1 MCRRCIDKLYEHY
14 CTVLGDDDEAIRRIC
29 MKFDIYYN
37 QSLADASRKISAERS
52 RIHTYVSR
60 ANLIQYKD
68 NTYDTTLDEESRVT
82 IESVEEVRDSKKVT
96 QKTVKFFGLGFTEEE
111 YRFLQDQYDDW
122 TARHECKTK
131 AQEEIFKAICMSQLS
146 IQRANQ
152 SGDPRKVELAMKA
165 FQELL
170 GTAAIKPTQ
179 TNDNTFADQN
189 TFGTLIQKWENERP
203 IPEPDPEFEDVD
215 GIRRYVSAYFLGHL
229 CKMMGI
235 KNRYSAIYEE
245 EMAKYTVKKPSYEQ
259 DEVDPEISMLF
270 EGETHG
276 SA

>member
-52 RIHTYVSR
+52 RIHAYVSR

-68 NTYDTTLDEESRVT
+68 NTYDTTLDEESRET

>member
-68 NTYDTTLDEESRVT
+68 NTYDTTLEEESRAT

>member
-68 NTYDTTLDEESRVT
+68 NTYDTTLDEESRET

-122 TARHECKTK
+122 TRATNVR
-131 AQEEIFKAICMSQLS
+131 
-146 IQRANQ
+146 QRLK
-152 SGDPRKVELAMKA
+152 RKYLR
-165 FQELL
+165 L
-170 GTAAIKPTQ
+170 
-179 TNDNTFADQN
+179 FAC
-189 TFGTLIQKWENERP
+189 R
-203 IPEPDPEFEDVD
+203 
-215 GIRRYVSAYFLGHL
+215 S
-229 CKMMGI
+229 
-235 KNRYSAIYEE
+235 
-245 EMAKYTVKKPSYEQ
+245 
-259 DEVDPEISMLF
+259 
-270 EGETHG
+270 
-276 SA
+276 

>member
-1 MCRRCIDKLYEHY
+1 M
-14 CTVLGDDDEAIRRIC
+14 LGDDDEAIRRIC

-68 NTYDTTLDEESRVT
+68 NTYDTTLDEESRET

-152 SGDPRKVELAMKA
+152 SGDPKKVELAMKA